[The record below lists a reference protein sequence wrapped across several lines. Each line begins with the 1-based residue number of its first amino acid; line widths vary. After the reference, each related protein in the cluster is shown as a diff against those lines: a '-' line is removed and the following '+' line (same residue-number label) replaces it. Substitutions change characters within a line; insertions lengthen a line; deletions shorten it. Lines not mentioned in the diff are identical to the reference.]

1 MLAFPLLRPHGS
13 VPYSLFKSSANK
25 INNDKMQDSVGKEE
39 VGECPLWRNA
49 LELAFVL
56 RVYLDPEANCIV
68 ERK

>member
-1 MLAFPLLRPHGS
+1 
-13 VPYSLFKSSANK
+13 
-25 INNDKMQDSVGKEE
+25 MQDSVGKEE